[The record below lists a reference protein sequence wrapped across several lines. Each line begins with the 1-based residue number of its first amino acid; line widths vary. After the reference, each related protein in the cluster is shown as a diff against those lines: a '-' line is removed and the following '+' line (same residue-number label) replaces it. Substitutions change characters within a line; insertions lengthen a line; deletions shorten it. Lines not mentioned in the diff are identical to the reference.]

1 MHNVPMRALI
11 MMAYYARPDTVT
23 GGPGWMDSDRFDVV
37 AKAGQTTPPDDL
49 RRMLQTLLEERFKLV
64 IHKEPKIMPAYVL
77 MFGKSGPKLQATEAA
92 VLSEQRCIPGE
103 GAVGQKHITCH
114 HVTMAA
120 LADQLQEQS
129 PRNFDAMVV
138 DQTGLTGS
146 YLFTLDWTPA
156 PRAGTDP
163 GAGPTVYEA
172 MASQLG
178 LRLESKNLPLPVIVI
193 ERVEST
199 GRELTSKSL
208 RFPDNRRNAP
218 RQCFSREAPRTER
231 AL

>member
-1 MHNVPMRALI
+1 

-77 MFGKSGPKLQATEAA
+77 MLGKSGPKLQATEAA

-129 PRNFDAMVV
+129 PRDFDA
-138 DQTGLTGS
+138 DGGRPNGS
-146 YLFTLDWTPA
+146 Y
-156 PRAGTDP
+156 
-163 GAGPTVYEA
+163 
-172 MASQLG
+172 G
-178 LRLESKNLPLPVIVI
+178 L
-193 ERVEST
+193 
-199 GRELTSKSL
+199 L
-208 RFPDNRRNAP
+208 RFHARLDARAACGHPP
-218 RQCFSREAPRTER
+218 RGRSHCV
-231 AL
+231 